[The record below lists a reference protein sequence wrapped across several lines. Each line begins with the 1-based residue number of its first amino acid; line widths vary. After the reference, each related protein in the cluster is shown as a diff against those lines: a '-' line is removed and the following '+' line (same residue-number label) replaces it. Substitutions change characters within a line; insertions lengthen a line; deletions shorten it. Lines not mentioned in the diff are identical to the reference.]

1 MKGEGFTLAEVVAA
15 LLVLEVG
22 LLGAAALVVTA
33 RQTQAAAMVTERSVT
48 LVAEVADSLA
58 EAGFGGAGERATGW
72 GVVRWVDEGGEP
84 LATIRILSEDSARGR
99 RLEAWTAV
107 PRIVDPEAEG

>member
-1 MKGEGFTLAEVVAA
+1 VRGDGFTLAEVVAA

-33 RQTQAAAMVTERSVT
+33 RRTQAAAIVAERSVA

-84 LATIRILSEDSARGR
+84 LAVVRILSQDSARGR
-99 RLEAWTAV
+99 RLEGWTAV
-107 PRIVDPEAEG
+107 PRTLRPEAVR

>member
-1 MKGEGFTLAEVVAA
+1 MRRDGFTLAEVVAA

-22 LLGAAALVVTA
+22 ILGAAALVVTA
-33 RQTQAAAMVTERSVT
+33 RRTQAAAIVAERSVA

-58 EAGFGGAGERATGW
+58 GAGFGGPGERATAW
-72 GVVRWVDEGGEP
+72 GVVRWLDAGGEP
-84 LATIRILSEDSARGR
+84 LAVVRILSEDSARAR

-107 PRIVDPEAEG
+107 PRALHPEAER